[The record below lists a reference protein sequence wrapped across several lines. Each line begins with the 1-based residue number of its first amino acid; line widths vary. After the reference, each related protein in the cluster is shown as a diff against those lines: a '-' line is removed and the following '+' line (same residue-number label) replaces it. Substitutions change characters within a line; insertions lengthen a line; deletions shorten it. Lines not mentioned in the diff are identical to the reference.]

1 MQISI
6 TFKNMDATQP
16 LKDYVTKRLSKMDRF
31 IERPAEASVVLSV
44 EKIRHKAE
52 VTINSDGH
60 VINAVET
67 TEDMYAAIDMVMD
80 KLERQMKKHKEKIQD
95 HKAVSPEAAGE
106 ASDEASAEVR
116 IIAETDYFVK
126 PMSVE
131 EAALQLGLGRKAF
144 ILFENTSTKQMGIL
158 YKRED
163 GDYGLVEPRP

>member
-1 MQISI
+1 MQTNI
-6 TFKNMDATQP
+6 TFKNMDATQA
-16 LKDYVTKRLSKMDRF
+16 LKDYVTKRLAKLDRF
-31 IERPAEASVVLSV
+31 IERPAEANVVLSV

-67 TEDMYAAIDMVMD
+67 TEDMYAAIDLVMD
-80 KLERQMKKHKEKIQD
+80 KLERQMKKHKDKVQD
-95 HKAVSPEAAGE
+95 HKGASHEGAVEVAEEGGE
-106 ASDEASAEVR
+106 EVR

-131 EAALQLGLGRKAF
+131 EAALQLGLGRKSF
-144 ILFENTSTKQMGIL
+144 ILFQNTATKQMGIL

-163 GDYGLVEPRP
+163 GDLGLVEPRL

>member
-1 MQISI
+1 MQTNI
-6 TFKNMDATQP
+6 TFKNMDATQA
-16 LKDYVTKRLSKMDRF
+16 LKDYVTKRLAKLDRF
-31 IERPAEASVVLSV
+31 IERPAEANVVLSV

-67 TEDMYAAIDMVMD
+67 TEDMYAAIDLVMD
-80 KLERQMKKHKEKIQD
+80 KLERQMKKHKDKVQD
-95 HKAVSPEAAGE
+95 HKAASHEGAVEAAEETGE
-106 ASDEASAEVR
+106 EVR

-131 EAALQLGLGRKAF
+131 EAALQLGLGRKSF
-144 ILFENTSTKQMGIL
+144 ILFQNTATRQMGIL

-163 GDYGLVEPRP
+163 GDYGLVEPQL